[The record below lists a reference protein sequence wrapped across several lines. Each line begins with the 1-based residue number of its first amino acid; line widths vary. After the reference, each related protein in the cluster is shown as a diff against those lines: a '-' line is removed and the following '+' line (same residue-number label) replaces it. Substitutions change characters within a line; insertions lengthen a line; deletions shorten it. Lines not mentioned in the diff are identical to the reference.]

1 MQSGIKTFAW
11 LGAPAPERNGLLRFS
26 GGCLG
31 DFLWLLLGLII
42 ILLASSLKVII
53 IITFTHGQFAKPFE
67 HFTLE
72 WVVAVVAK
80 NRGLKEAQMTEV
92 LG

>member
-1 MQSGIKTFAW
+1 MSGIKTSVW

-42 ILLASSLKVII
+42 ILLASPSSSYN
-53 IITFTHGQFAKPFE
+53 IITLYHGQFAKPFE

-92 LG
+92 PG